1 MDFDFRLHLQ
11 SIVRIAQ
18 EHVVSLCLR
27 SMFVFLLCL
36 NLCCS
41 VSISFD
47 AIVYNSTSHPLETV
61 VTSHFND
68 REDGQPSDFLKK
80 TKKSCFG
87 QKKCLPLGEKTIV
100 ESLKIKEMK
109 EIQKM

>member
-11 SIVRIAQ
+11 SMVRIAQ
-18 EHVVSLCLR
+18 EHVGSLCLR
-27 SMFVFLLCL
+27 SLFVFLLCL

-47 AIVYNSTSHPLETV
+47 TIVYDSTLHPLETV
-61 VTSHFND
+61 VASYFNG
-68 REDGQPSDFLKK
+68 REDRQASDFLKK
-80 TKKSCFG
+80 LKKLLRSKKS
-87 QKKCLPLGEKTIV
+87 LPLCEKTV
-100 ESLKIKEMK
+100 VNPLKIKEMK

>member
-27 SMFVFLLCL
+27 SMFVILLCL

-61 VTSHFND
+61 VTSHFNG

-80 TKKSCFG
+80 LKKLLWS
-87 QKKCLPLGEKTIV
+87 KKCLPLGEKTIV